1 MRGPGRAP
9 YNPGQIPV
17 ASRAQ
22 AAFPR
27 LRWLLPAVIALL
39 CARDAREP
47 VAEPLTRLRD
57 VRTFARLEDRE
68 VRDVDVQGVVTC
80 FDSERGIL
88 YLSDA
93 TGPAAIAI
101 GDEVEP
107 VLAGGLVSVRG
118 SLDPGSSTPRLRNSR
133 LTVLMP
139 PSLDLMPEPRP
150 VSAATLP
157 SRQLAA
163 EWLEVRGVLRSAV
176 RRGGILHLDLQDGG
190 HRFRA
195 DVFMG
200 TSTVTSWY
208 PDTRLLL
215 RGVSPA
221 LVTTGTA
228 RDLPQLVVPA
238 TDYLRIEED
247 APIEPFAASPLPL
260 GQLSEMRPE
269 SLPER
274 RVRVRGS
281 VLRAT
286 GPRGLVL
293 SAEGREL
300 TVATEERTAVG
311 MGETVD
317 VVGFATPGEKGVFL
331 EHALVRSG
339 HDVGTSAVAPALPP
353 MRTAADVRRLS
364 RQEAREGRPIK
375 LDAVVTFN
383 DPEMRL
389 LFVQDGT
396 AGIYVES
403 FRHVHRVRAGD
414 RVEIEGVSGPGA
426 FLPIVSQPR
435 VRVVGRAP
443 LPPARPMRPQDLRSG
458 EVDSQWIEVEGVVRA
473 VTPHRRFT
481 AIRMA
486 QDGVRL
492 QVEMPS
498 TADPGLATRLVNAR
512 VRVRA
517 VCRSVLTVKGQ
528 WADIVLNSPGPE
540 ELVVVTP
547 PAADPFAL
555 PVSPVNALLRF
566 VAGQSWEHRV
576 RVQGTVTFSEPGD
589 LYLDDGSG
597 GLRVRT
603 SGGVPPA
610 VGDEVDAVGFASA
623 SDYSPVL
630 QDAEVRVRGRKD
642 VAVPVVVTPEDAL
655 RGRCDGELV
664 RMEARL
670 LEHVRGKEGGQLSLR
685 AGPYLFTALLAG
697 PAPSLDA
704 LRPGSGLRLTGV
716 CRVSADEQ
724 RVPQSFQLL
733 LRSPSDVEVPDPAPW
748 WTPRHAAWVLAAM
761 AGAVALSLAWV
772 VTLRRHAAAQTR
784 IIWQEV
790 KRETE
795 LQERQRMAREL
806 HDTLEQ
812 NLTGISLCLEA
823 ASLTLDQSPK
833 MAEQHLGRALLHV
846 DRSIEEV
853 HRSVW
858 ALREESLEAHGL
870 AASLDE
876 IGQQLAG
883 CSPTPIAVSTHV
895 EGQPRPFSLSVENN
909 LLHIGQEALTNAV
922 KHGKATRI
930 VLTLSYADQTLRL
943 QVGDDGRGFDARAPT
958 APGRLGLVG
967 MRERAREIGGRM
979 EVRSAVGRGT
989 EVEVHV
995 PFEAMTLSGT
1005 G

>member
-1 MRGPGRAP
+1 MRAPGPAP
-9 YNPGQIPV
+9 YNPAQIPV

-22 AAFPR
+22 AAFRR

-39 CARDAREP
+39 CARDATPP

-57 VRTFARLEDRE
+57 VRTFAGLEDRE
-68 VRDVDVQGVVTC
+68 ARDVDVQGVVTC
-80 FDSERGIL
+80 FDSERGML

-107 VLAGGLVSVRG
+107 VLAGGLVSLRG
-118 SLDPGSSTPRLRNSR
+118 SLDPASSTPRLLSPR
-133 LTVLMP
+133 LTVLLP
-139 PSLDLMPEPRP
+139 PSLDLMPEPKP
-150 VSAATLP
+150 VTAATLP
-157 SRQLAA
+157 SRDLAA
-163 EWLEVRGVLRSAV
+163 QWVELRGVLRSAV
-176 RRGGILHLDLQDGG
+176 RRGPVLQLDLHDRGQ
-190 HRFRA
+190 RFRA
-195 DVFMG
+195 EVFMG
-200 TSTVTSWY
+200 TSTVTSWH
-208 PDTRLLL
+208 PDSRLLL

-221 LVTTGTA
+221 LLPTGRA
-228 RDLPQLVVPA
+228 RDLPQLLVPA

-247 APIEPFAASPLPL
+247 APIEPFAASLVPL
-260 GQLSEMRPE
+260 GELIEMRPE
-269 SLPER
+269 NLPER

-293 SAEGREL
+293 LAEGREL
-300 TVATEERTAVG
+300 TVATDERTAAGVG
-311 MGETVD
+311 APVD
-317 VVGFATPGEKGVFL
+317 VVGFATPGDKGVVL

-339 HDVGTSAVAPALPP
+339 PALSLPAVAPAI
-353 MRTAADVRRLS
+353 RTAAEVRRLS
-364 RQEAREGRPIK
+364 RPEAREGRPIK
-375 LDAVVTFN
+375 LEAVVTFN

-443 LPPARPMRPQDLRSG
+443 LPPARRMRPQDLRSG

-498 TADPGLATRLVNAR
+498 TADPGLAARLVNAR

-555 PVSPVNALLRF
+555 PVSPVSALLRF

-576 RVQGTVTFSEPGD
+576 RVQGTVTYSEPGD

-642 VAVPVVVTPEDAL
+642 AGVPAVVTPEDAL

-724 RVPQSFQLL
+724 RVPRSFQLL

-823 ASLTLDQSPK
+823 ASLTLDKSPK
-833 MAEQHLGRALLHV
+833 MAEQHLGRALVHV

-883 CSPTPIAVSTHV
+883 CSPTPIAVSTRV

-930 VLTLSYADQTLRL
+930 VMTLSYADRTFRL
-943 QVGDDGRGFDARAPT
+943 HVGDDGRGFDARAPT

-967 MRERAREIGGRM
+967 MRERAGEIGGRM

-995 PFEAMTLSGT
+995 PFEPMTLSGT

>member
-1 MRGPGRAP
+1 MRGPRAAP

-22 AAFPR
+22 AAFRR

-39 CARDAREP
+39 CARDASP
-47 VAEPLTRLRD
+47 PAAEPLTRLRD

-68 VRDVDVQGVVTC
+68 ARDVDVQGVVTC
-80 FDSERGIL
+80 FDSERGML

-93 TGPAAIAI
+93 TGPAVIAI

-107 VLAGGLVSVRG
+107 GLAGGLVSLRG

-150 VSAATLP
+150 VTAATLP
-157 SRQLAA
+157 SRELAA
-163 EWLEVRGVLRSAV
+163 EWVEVRGVLRSAA
-176 RRGGILHLDLQDGG
+176 RRGGILHLELQDGG

-208 PDTRLLL
+208 PDSRLLL

-228 RDLPQLVVPA
+228 RDLPQLLVPA

-247 APIEPFAASPLPL
+247 APLEPFAAPLLPL
-260 GQLSEMRPE
+260 GQLIEMRPE

-274 RVRVRGS
+274 RVRVRAS
-281 VLRAT
+281 VLRA
-286 GPRGLVL
+286 GPRGLVV

-300 TVATEERTAVG
+300 TVATDARTAVG
-311 MGETVD
+311 VGETVD
-317 VVGFATPGEKGVFL
+317 VVGFATPGDKGVFL

-339 HDVGTSAVAPALPP
+339 HDVGTPAVAAAPPA
-353 MRTAADVRRLS
+353 MRTAAEVRRLS
-364 RQEAREGRPIK
+364 RQQAREGRPIK
-375 LDAVVTFN
+375 LEAVVTFN

-389 LFVQDGT
+389 LFVQDAT

-403 FRHVHRVRAGD
+403 FRHVHRVRPGD

-426 FLPIVSQPR
+426 FLPIVTQPR

-443 LPPARPMRPQDLRSG
+443 LPSARRMRPQDLRTG
-458 EVDSQWIEVEGVVRA
+458 EEDSQWIEVEGVVRA

-498 TADPGLATRLVNAR
+498 TADPSLAARLVNAR

-555 PVSPVNALLRF
+555 PVSPINTLFRF
-566 VAGQSWEHRV
+566 AAGKSWDHRV

-603 SGGVPPA
+603 SGGPPPA
-610 VGDEVDAVGFASA
+610 VGDEVDAIGFASA

-630 QDAEVRVRGRKD
+630 QDAEVRVRGRKGA
-642 VAVPVVVTPEDAL
+642 AVPVVVTPEDAL

-697 PAPSLDA
+697 PAPSFDA

-748 WTPRHAAWVLAAM
+748 WTPRHAAWILAAM

-823 ASLTLDQSPK
+823 ASLTLDKSPK
-833 MAEQHLGRALLHV
+833 MAEQHLGRALVHV

-883 CSPTPIAVSTHV
+883 CSPTPIAVSTRV
-895 EGQPRPFSLSVENN
+895 EGEPRPFSLCVENN

-930 VLTLSYADQTLRL
+930 VLTLSYADRTFRL

-967 MRERAREIGGRM
+967 MRERALEIGGRM

-995 PFEAMTLSGT
+995 PFEPMTLSGT